1 VPEWMVDLLLP
12 RTDDGVT
19 VQWAV
24 MIPFWLVVVLTTRHW
39 SKDARLLIWGM
50 ATMNLAWFLLRMAH

>member
-1 VPEWMVDLLLP
+1 MVDLLLP